1 MKTRVRL
8 LKYSRKARYLAVIT
22 RFGARAVNGGGGAVA
37 RDDAGPV
44 PSSYDTTRLGGAV
57 ARDEAV
63 HGRSRFFLFALDLR
77 HCDSRRCDRE
87 G

>member
-63 HGRSRFFLFALDLR
+63 HGRSRFFFVCTRLKAL
-77 HCDSRRCDRE
+77 
-87 G
+87 